1 MLVIEGDGAKR
12 AGLET
17 RHAGGALFGIDPWN
31 TQLRISGNSI
41 EFARF
46 RTWGLLALPADGG
59 GE

>member
-1 MLVIEGDGAKR
+1 MLVIEGDSAKR

-17 RHAGGALFGIDPWN
+17 GHTGGALFGIDPGN
-31 TQLRISGNSI
+31 AQLRISANSI

-46 RTWGLLALPADGG
+46 RTRGLLALPAYGG